1 MLVYYNGYDKTLV
14 MVEISQHCFAESLS
28 GEQGWLPCP
37 MCRRRVHV
45 PDEGFPVCRLSQNLK
60 DQVDI
65 ALDKENDDKTQKSML

>member
-1 MLVYYNGYDKTLV
+1 MVFQKNTCNGGYN
-14 MVEISQHCFAESLS
+14 QHCFADSLA

-37 MCRRRVHV
+37 MCRRKVYV
-45 PDEGFPVCRLSQNLK
+45 PDEGFPVCRLSQYLK